1 MNCSHASHGS
11 RLSSRIRLVSPDLSA
26 SFWAAIQAATVASG
40 PRSAAAGEVLG
51 ELGAEDEGAAT
62 CGSGSLP
69 EQAVTPSS
77 KTPHAAMTARVPVM
91 RRSCPGSRTGETG
104 DLRPVDNRSATVD
117 LATREASEHQ
127 NITVANRAVS
137 WKPTRS

>member
-1 MNCSHASHGS
+1 MRHEPVL
-11 RLSSRIRLVSPDLSA
+11 RSSTSEVSPVLR
-26 SFWAAIQAATVASG
+26 AALRACTQAEKVAFG
-40 PRSAAAGEVLG
+40 PRSAAAGDVLG

-77 KTPHAAMTARVPVM
+77 KAPHAAMTARVPVM
-91 RRSCPGSRTGETG
+91 RRSCPGRRTGETG
-104 DLRPVDNRSATVD
+104 DLTPVDKRSRAVD
-117 LATREASEHQ
+117 PATREASEHQ

>member
-1 MNCSHASHGS
+1 M
-11 RLSSRIRLVSPDLSA
+11 
-26 SFWAAIQAATVASG
+26 
-40 PRSAAAGEVLG
+40 LG

-77 KTPHAAMTARVPVM
+77 KAPHAAMTARVPVM
-91 RRSCPGSRTGETG
+91 RRSCPGRRTGETG
-104 DLRPVDNRSATVD
+104 DLPPVDDRSGAVKAPEGQ
-117 LATREASEHQ
+117 ATRETSEHQ